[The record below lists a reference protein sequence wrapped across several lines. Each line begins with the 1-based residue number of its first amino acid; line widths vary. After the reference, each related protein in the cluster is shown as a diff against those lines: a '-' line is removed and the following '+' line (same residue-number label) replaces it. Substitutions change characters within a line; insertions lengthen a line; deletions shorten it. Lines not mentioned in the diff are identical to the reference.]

1 VGLVGE
7 LTPLSLVV
15 GFIIAFEL
23 IVLATVFYLSISS
36 LPSNP
41 ELFKEVRDSTILSV
55 ETSLITTLIVLM
67 LSIPVSYW
75 FSRQNLKGK
84 HALRALLS
92 IPYILSPSA
101 SGLILLIFLVKNPL
115 GRTLNDSFEIVNDF
129 KGIVLAQSFLAFP
142 IALIYFTALF
152 KTIPPS
158 LEEVART
165 LGYGR
170 LEALYRIFLPSL
182 KPQVVSGALLVF
194 ARAFGDFGASLIL
207 GGGIRGRTVTLPIA
221 LYFINQYGDIVLLA
235 YALSSYVLIA
245 YLILFLTSILER

>member
-1 VGLVGE
+1 MGE
-7 LTPLSLVV
+7 LTPLTIVA
-15 GFIIAFEL
+15 GFIILFEL
-23 IVLATVFYLSISS
+23 IILGTVFYLAFSTP
-36 LPSNP
+36 LPIT
-41 ELFKEVRDSTILSV
+41 ELLQEIKESAILSV
-55 ETSLITTLIVLM
+55 ETSLITTTIVLM
-67 LSIPVSYW
+67 ISIPIAYW
-75 FSRQNLKGK
+75 FSRQDLKGK
-84 HALRALLS
+84 QALRALLG

-101 SGLILLIFLVKNPL
+101 SGLILLIFFVRNPFGKILNESL
-115 GRTLNDSFEIVNDF
+115 GIVNDF
-129 KGIVLAQSFLAFP
+129 NGIVLAQCFLAFP

-152 KTIPPS
+152 KTIPQS

-170 LEALYRIFLPSL
+170 VEALYRIFLPSL

-221 LYFINQYGDIVLLA
+221 LYFVNQYGDIILVA
-235 YALSSYVLIA
+235 YALSSYVLLA